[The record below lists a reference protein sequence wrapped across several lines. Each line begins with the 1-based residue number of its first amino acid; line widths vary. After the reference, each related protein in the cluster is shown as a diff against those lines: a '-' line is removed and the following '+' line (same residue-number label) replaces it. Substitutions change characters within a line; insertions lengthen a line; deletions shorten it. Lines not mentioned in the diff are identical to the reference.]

1 MPTATRVPPPHTP
14 TGTPIPTPTLVPP
27 NDRIILEIFYAETN
41 GRNWINNT
49 NWLTDAPLGEWY
61 GVTTNETGRV
71 TVLFLASNELSGEI
85 PSELGNLTNLETLS
99 LWDNELRGEIP
110 VELGVLAN
118 LKVLY
123 LNNNELSGEIPSG
136 LGNLTNLTTLALPNN
151 ELSGEIPSELGNLT
165 N

>member
-1 MPTATRVPPPHTP
+1 MRGSSWRFSICRDERAV
-14 TGTPIPTPTLVPP
+14 TGSTT
-27 NDRIILEIFYAETN
+27 
-41 GRNWINNT
+41 T

-61 GVTTNETGRV
+61 GVTTNDTGRV
-71 TVLFLASNELSGEI
+71 TVLFLANNELSGEI

-165 N
+165 NCNAWTSKTTS